1 MIKLRA
7 RDGHELDAY
16 QAKPQGHVRGGVVV
30 AQEMYGVTDYLC
42 GVCDFYASQ
51 GYVAIAPALYD
62 RQQRGLTFDYSKDGH
77 DRAQKT
83 YTTWNFGN
91 ALTDLNAAQAAIAD
105 SGKVGIVGFCWGG
118 TMAWLAACR
127 GHYACAVAYYGSF
140 MPDYVSEHARCPI
153 VAHVGD
159 RDTSFPLPRIA
170 YFRVAQPS
178 VPFHIYEGAQH
189 GFDNPGRAERYDAR
203 AHNRARERTQPF
215 DQRRQF
221 RQVERDL
228 EGAEAEPLDA
238 ERQRDRNA
246 RQALRIGQRRHRGA
260 RLAPG
265 ADQQAE
271 AAAVIARGLDQGRDL
286 VRAVARPDA
295 EPQAAGA
302 GLQRRHGARHVA

>member
-1 MIKLRA
+1 MIRLTA

-16 QAKPQGHVRGGVVV
+16 LARPQDRVRGGVVIS
-30 AQEMYGVTDYLC
+30 QEMYGVTEYLRS
-42 GVCDFYASQ
+42 VCDFYASQ

-105 SGKVGIVGFCWGG
+105 LHKLDLGKIGIVGFCWGG

-127 GHYACAVAYYGSF
+127 GNYACAVAYYGSF

-159 RDTSFPLPRIA
+159 RDTSFPPPRIA

-189 GFDNPGRAERYDAR
+189 GFDNPGRAERYDAG
-203 AHNRARERTQPF
+203 AHKLARERT
-215 DQRRQF
+215 
-221 RQVERDL
+221 L
-228 EGAEAEPLDA
+228 EF
-238 ERQRDRNA
+238 
-246 RQALRIGQRRHRGA
+246 
-260 RLAPG
+260 
-265 ADQQAE
+265 
-271 AAAVIARGLDQGRDL
+271 
-286 VRAVARPDA
+286 
-295 EPQAAGA
+295 
-302 GLQRRHGARHVA
+302 LQRHIG